1 MLKRQGERRTL
12 LSAAVALG
20 LVAMLGQSAQAQ
32 QSDGEETTKLDRVQV
47 TGSRIR
53 SADIEGQ
60 APVFTLTRA
69 DLDRTGQNS
78 IADVL
83 QQLTT
88 GGSALNSRLN
98 SSGNF
103 GFPPNG
109 GGVGAGAAGVDLRH
123 LGSQRVLVLVD
134 GQRWVNESSASGISS
149 AVDLNTIPL
158 AIVDRIEVL
167 EDGASSIYGT
177 DAIGGVINI
186 ITRKD
191 FEGAEV
197 TAYFGQYD
205 EGDGETF
212 RTEAS
217 FGGQS
222 EKLSYFFN
230 VSYTDSNRISSAD
243 RSQSRFPTPNTGVS
257 RGSSATPRG
266 RFIFTDPNTGQDFDL
281 TLRPG
286 LNGLPF
292 FDPTGGDDDFNGF
305 TNDDRYNFSPENLLL
320 TPSERLGLFAQVNYQ
335 VTDNVRLYVRGLYNE
350 RESVNQAAPEPIFLG
365 PEAGTG
371 SLADLVSIDATN
383 PFNPFGYTLDA
394 NSNLALIGRRPIE
407 GGPRIF
413 EQDVD
418 TRYIAAGLEGEFTV
432 GSRAFFWDINF
443 IDSENEA
450 SQITRGSYNIRH
462 IANALGPVDQ
472 CAAIP
477 GCVPLNLFGG
487 PGSITQEQL
496 DYIQFTGT
504 DTSEQELQSVTV
516 NISGDIATLPAGIL
530 AFAAGYEHREL
541 DGSFQPDAVI
551 VAGESNGVPALPSR
565 GSYEVDEFYAE
576 VVIPV
581 LSDLPLVKQFDI
593 TGAVR
598 FSDYS
603 TFGNETTP
611 KVGFRWQ
618 LTDDLLIRGTYAEG
632 LRAPGIGELFGTAS
646 RFDATLTDPCSDFL
660 NSGVSQEIINNCIAL
675 GVPADG
681 SFEQPNGQISVVTGG
696 NLELN
701 PENADSYTAGIVYSP
716 KWAENL
722 SWASRLDFEFTYY
735 RHELDGAIQAIDAQ
749 TQLNA
754 CVRSLNNTFCDGIGR
769 AFTGG
774 INNFQNRLTN
784 IGGIETDG
792 FDFKIFY
799 SSPETDL
806 GRFDVNWTTT
816 YVDQYD
822 ELLLDPNN
830 PNGTIRRGLEGIEE
844 SDRGIPEWQ
853 SNLILTWNLGNWSAS
868 WTVRYIDSLSESC
881 SDFRDGSDISLT
893 NLGLCSQPNFDDNSL
908 SRNTLESRFYND
920 IQISYAT
927 KLGEYGITVSGG
939 VNNLFDKDPPTC
951 YSCSLNGYDPTTHDL
966 PGQFWYL
973 RTALRF

>member
-1 MLKRQGERRTL
+1 MLNWQGERRVS
-12 LSAAVALG
+12 LSAAVAIALA
-20 LVAMLGQSAQAQ
+20 AMTAPSVHAQQEESAQL
-32 QSDGEETTKLDRVQV
+32 ERVQV

-53 SADIEGQ
+53 SAQIEGQ
-60 APVFTLTRA
+60 APIYTLDRA
-69 DLDRTGQNS
+69 DLERTGQNS
-78 IADVL
+78 IADIL

-109 GGVGAGAAGVDLRH
+109 GGVGAGSAGVDLRH

-134 GQRWVNESSASGISS
+134 GQRWVNETSASGISS

-158 AIVDRIEVL
+158 SIVERIEIL

-177 DAIGGVINI
+177 DAIGGVVNV

-197 TAYFGQYD
+197 TGYFGQYD

-212 RTEAS
+212 KGEAS
-217 FGGQS
+217 FGGS
-222 EKLSYFFN
+222 TEKLSYFFS
-230 VSYTDSNRISSAD
+230 VSYTDSSRISSAD
-243 RSQSRFPTPNTGVS
+243 RSISRFPTPRTGVT

-266 RFIFTDPNTGQDFDL
+266 RFIFSDPGSGQDFDL

-286 LNGLPF
+286 ATGLPS
-292 FDPTGGDDDFNGF
+292 FDPNGDDDFNDF

-320 TPSERLGLFAQVNYQ
+320 TPSERLGLFTQINYRFS
-335 VTDNVRLYVRGLYNE
+335 DNVSLYVRGLYNE

-371 SLADLVSIDATN
+371 SLADTVSIHATN
-383 PFNPFGYTLDA
+383 PFNPFGFTLDA
-394 NSNLALIGRRPIE
+394 SSNLALIGRRPIE

-418 TRYIAAGLEGEFTV
+418 TRYIAAGFEGNFSV
-432 GSRAFFWDINF
+432 GSRAFFWDLNF

-450 SQITRGSYNIRH
+450 EQVTQGSYNIAR
-462 IANALGPVDQ
+462 IANALGPIDQ
-472 CAAIP
+472 CNATP

-496 DYIQFTGT
+496 DYITFTGI
-504 DTSEQELQSVTV
+504 DTSEQELQSVTF
-516 NISGDIATLPAGIL
+516 NISGDIAYLPAGIL
-530 AFAAGYEHREL
+530 GFAAGYEHREL
-541 DGSFQPDAVI
+541 DGSFQPDSVI
-551 VAGESNGVPALPSR
+551 VAGESNGVPAQPSS
-565 GSYEVDEFYAE
+565 GEYNVDEFYAE

-581 LSDLPLVKQFDI
+581 LSDIPGIKQFDL

-618 LTDDLLIRGTYAEG
+618 VTDDILVRGTYAEG

-646 RFDATLTDPCSDFL
+646 RFDSVLTDPCSDFL
-660 NSGVSQEIINNCIAL
+660 NSGVSQQVIDNCIAL

-696 NLELN
+696 NIELE
-701 PENADSYTAGIVYSP
+701 PETADSYTAGIVYSP
-716 KWAENL
+716 SWAENL

-754 CVRSLNNTFCDGIGR
+754 CVASLDPNFCGGIGR

-792 FDFKIFY
+792 FDFKINY
-799 SSPETDL
+799 SSPETSI
-806 GRFDVNWTTT
+806 GRFDVNWSAT

-822 ELLLDPNN
+822 ELLLN
-830 PNGTIRRGLEGIEE
+830 PNDPDGFLRRPLDGIEDN
-844 SDRGIPEWQ
+844 DRGIPEWQ
-853 SNLILTWNLGNWSAS
+853 SNLIVSWSYGNWAAS
-868 WTVRYIDSLSESC
+868 WTVRFIDSLSEPC
-881 SDFRDGSDISLT
+881 TDFRDGSDISLT
-893 NLGLCSQPNFDDNSL
+893 NLGLCSDPNFDDNSL
-908 SRNTLESRFYND
+908 SRNTLDSTFYND
-920 IQISYAT
+920 VQVSYST
-927 KLGEYGITVSGG
+927 KIGEYGLTFTGG
-939 VNNLFDKDPPTC
+939 VNNVFDEDPPLC
-951 YSCSLNGYDPTTHDL
+951 FSCSLNGFDVTTHDL

>member
-1 MLKRQGERRTL
+1 MLHWRGERWTR
-12 LSAAVALG
+12 LSAAVAVG
-20 LVAMLGQSAQAQ
+20 MATMMCQGVQAQ
-32 QSDGEETTKLDRVQV
+32 QNDESSAQLDRVQV

-53 SADIEGQ
+53 SAQIEGQ
-60 APVFTLTRA
+60 APVFTLDRA
-69 DLDRTGQNS
+69 DLERTGQSS
-78 IADVL
+78 IADIL

-109 GGVGAGAAGVDLRH
+109 GGVGAGSAGVDLRH

-134 GQRWVNESSASGISS
+134 GQRWVNETSASGISS

-158 AIVDRIEVL
+158 SIVDRIEIL

-177 DAIGGVINI
+177 DAIGGVVNV

-191 FEGAEV
+191 FEGAEA
-197 TAYFGQYD
+197 TAYYGQYD

-212 RTEAS
+212 KGELS
-217 FGGQS
+217 FGGS
-222 EKLSYFFN
+222 TEKLSYFLSL
-230 VSYTDSNRISSAD
+230 SYTDASRISSGD
-243 RSQSRFPTPNTGVS
+243 RGLSSFPTPRTGVT

-266 RFIFTDPNTGQDFDL
+266 RYIFNDPVTGESFDI
-281 TLRPG
+281 TLNNG
-286 LNGLPF
+286 VNGLPNF
-292 FDPTGGDDDFNGF
+292 NPSGDDDFSDF
-305 TNDDRYNFSPENLLL
+305 TNDDRYNFSPNNLLL
-320 TPSERLGLFAQVNYQ
+320 TPSERLGIFAQINYK
-335 VTDNVRLYVRGLYNE
+335 VTDNVNLYVRGLYNE

-371 SLADLVSIDATN
+371 SLADTVSVDVTN
-383 PFNPFGYTLDA
+383 PFNPFGFTLDA
-394 NSNLALIGRRPIE
+394 TSNLALIGRRPIE

-418 TRYIAAGLEGEFTV
+418 TRYIAAGLEGDFYL
-432 GSRAFFWDINF
+432 GDKAFFWDINF

-450 SQITRGSYNIRH
+450 EQVTFGSYNVARIGT
-462 IANALGPVDQ
+462 ALGPVDV
-472 CAAIP
+472 CEATP

-487 PGSITQEQL
+487 PGTITQEQL
-496 DYIQFTGT
+496 DYISFTGI

-516 NISGDIATLPAGIL
+516 NISGDIANLPAGIL

-541 DGSFQPDAVI
+541 DGNFQPDSVI
-551 VAGESNGVPALPSR
+551 VAGESNGVPALPSS
-565 GSYEVDEFYAE
+565 GEYDVDEFYAE
-576 VVIPV
+576 VVVPV
-581 LSDLPLVKQFDI
+581 LSDLPGVKQFDI

-618 LTDDLLIRGTYAEG
+618 ISDDLLVRGTYAEG

-646 RFDATLTDPCSDFL
+646 RFDAVLTDPCSDFL
-660 NSGVSQEIINNCIAL
+660 NSGVSQEVINNCIAL

-696 NLELN
+696 NLELE
-701 PENADSYTAGIVYSP
+701 PETADSYTAGIVYSP
-716 KWAENL
+716 SWAENL
-722 SWASRLDFEFTYY
+722 SWASRLDFELTYY

-754 CVRSLNNTFCDGIGR
+754 CVGSLNDTFCNGIGR

-792 FDFKIFY
+792 FDFKINY
-799 SSPETDL
+799 SSPETSI
-806 GRFDVNWTTT
+806 GRFDLNWSTT

-822 ELLLDPNN
+822 ELLLDANDPD
-830 PNGTIRRGLEGIEE
+830 GFIRRPLEGIEE
-844 SDRGIPEWQ
+844 NDRGIPEWQ
-853 SNLILTWNLGNWSAS
+853 SNFIVTWNYANWTAS
-868 WTVRYIDSLSESC
+868 WTVRYIDSISESC

-893 NLGLCSQPNFDDNSL
+893 NLGLCSDPNFDDNSL
-908 SRNTLESRFYND
+908 SRNTLDSRFYND
-920 IQISYAT
+920 IQISYST
-927 KLGEYGITVSGG
+927 KIGEYGLTLTGG
-939 VNNLFDKDPPTC
+939 VNNVFDESPPLC
-951 YSCSLNGYDPTTHDL
+951 FSCSLNGFDVTTHDL